1 MRGRKPSGPE
11 YVQRLEGS
19 ARAKERAEAVLATLG
34 GRISVQ
40 EACRRLG
47 VGEAYFNRLRVKFL
61 RGGLPALEDQ
71 PAGRRRRPVSAA
83 EEQIGRLE
91 TALGEARLALQ
102 AAQVR
107 EEIAL
112 TMPQLLTSAAGRVAW
127 QPNKRCASWS
137 NRSAKA
143 YWTSADKRPRRGSAR
158 PRRRTG

>member
-19 ARAKERAEAVLATLG
+19 AKAKERAEVVLATLG
-34 GRISVQ
+34 GRLSVQ

-47 VGEAYFNRLRVKFL
+47 VGEAYFNRLRLKFL

-71 PAGRRRRPVSAA
+71 PAGRRRRPVAA
-83 EEQIGRLE
+83 ASQQIDALE
-91 TALGEARLALQ
+91 TALGEAKLALE

-112 TMPQLLTSAAGRVAW
+112 TMPQLF
-127 QPNKRCASWS
+127 
-137 NRSAKA
+137 
-143 YWTSADKRPRRGSAR
+143 KRPLG
-158 PRRRTG
+158 PEKKTRRRRS

>member
-11 YVQRLEGS
+11 YVRRLQGS
-19 ARAKERAEAVLATLG
+19 AKAKERAEVILATLAG
-34 GRISVQ
+34 QLSVKEGCQ
-40 EACRRLG
+40 RLQ
-47 VGEAYFNRLRVKFL
+47 VGEAFFNRLRLKFL

-83 EEQIGRLE
+83 EKQIGVLE

-112 TMPQLLTSAAGRVAW
+112 TMPQLLTK
-127 QPNKRCASWS
+127 PI
-137 NRSAKA
+137 
-143 YWTSADKRPRRGSAR
+143 GSKKKT
-158 PRRRTG
+158 RRRP